1 MAYMNQ
7 ERKAT
12 IAANL
17 KPVFKKY
24 GVKASLAV
32 RHHSTIVVNIK
43 SSGIDF
49 IGNYNETVGKK
60 RDAYGNQHFNHAK
73 DHIDVNP
80 YWYQEH
86 FTGVAKE
93 FFDEVMAAVKSA
105 DWFDNSDIQTDYFST
120 AYYFDINVGRWDKAY
135 ELVA

>member
-1 MAYMNQ
+1 MAYMDQ

-43 SSGIDF
+43 SGPIDF
-49 IGNYNETVGKK
+49 IGNYKENAHESVQLREQKVTYM
-60 RDAYGNQHFNHAK
+60 D
-73 DHIDVNP
+73 INP

-86 FTGVAKE
+86 FTGTAKE
-93 FFDEVMAAVKSA
+93 FFDEVMKAVKSA
-105 DWFDNSDIQTDYFST
+105 DWFDKSDAMTDYFHT
-120 AYYFDINVGRWDKAY
+120 AYYFDINVGKWDCAY
-135 ELVA
+135 ELTA

>member
-1 MAYMNQ
+1 MAYMDQ

-43 SSGIDF
+43 SGGIDF

-60 RDAYGNQHFNHAK
+60 CDQFGNKHNPAK

-86 FTGVAKE
+86 FTGVAKD

-105 DWFDNSDIQTDYFST
+105 DWFDKSDIQTDYFNT

>member
-1 MAYMNQ
+1 MDQ

-43 SSGIDF
+43 SGPIDF
-49 IGNYNETVGKK
+49 IGNYNKTVSEK
-60 RDAYGNQHFNHAK
+60 RGEEHAVTRNYM
-73 DHIDVNP
+73 DVNP

-86 FTGVAKE
+86 FTGTAKE
-93 FFDEVMAAVKSA
+93 FFDEVMTAVKSA
-105 DWFDNSDIQTDYFST
+105 DWFDKSDIQTDYFHT
-120 AYYFDINVGRWDKAY
+120 AYYFDINVGKWDRAY
-135 ELVA
+135 ELTA